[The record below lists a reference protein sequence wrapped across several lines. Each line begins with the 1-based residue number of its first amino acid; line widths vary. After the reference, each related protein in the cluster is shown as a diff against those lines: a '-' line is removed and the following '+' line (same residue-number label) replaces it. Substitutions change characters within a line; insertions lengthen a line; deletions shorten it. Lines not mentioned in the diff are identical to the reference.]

1 MKIVKGVYKI
11 ENIVNKKLYIGS
23 SNNVYIR
30 LSHHKSMLKGNKH
43 HNKYL
48 QNDWNK
54 YKEDIFIFSLLEKVE
69 DETSLLNREVHWFDF
84 YHLFEENNGYNILST
99 ASRCEGRRENLSEEH
114 KKSISK
120 GLLNFYSVNESSK
133 KGKNYPFKKI
143 SIEKSCEKCNKSF
156 FVERIVYSNG
166 EQGVSK
172 KEKRFCSEFC
182 ASSRLSPMK
191 GKTYDEIYGEELSQ
205 YKRKKIGKGVKKYNQ
220 KNPETLIKKFA
231 NLSGEK
237 HPLFGKKGKNN
248 PKFITLNR
256 KELETIVKLYCE
268 ENKSITEIKRMTGI
282 SREIVKR
289 ELINNNI
296 KIVRRNQFF
305 KGLEE

>member
-1 MKIVKGVYKI
+1 
-11 ENIVNKKLYIGS
+11 
-23 SNNVYIR
+23 
-30 LSHHKSMLKGNKH
+30 
-43 HNKYL
+43 
-48 QNDWNK
+48 
-54 YKEDIFIFSLLEKVE
+54 
-69 DETSLLNREVHWFDF
+69 
-84 YHLFEENNGYNILST
+84 
-99 ASRCEGRRENLSEEH
+99 
-114 KKSISK
+114 
-120 GLLNFYSVNESSK
+120 
-133 KGKNYPFKKI
+133 
-143 SIEKSCEKCNKSF
+143 
-156 FVERIVYSNG
+156 
-166 EQGVSK
+166 
-172 KEKRFCSEFC
+172 
-182 ASSRLSPMK
+182 MK

-268 ENKSITEIKRMTGI
+268 ENKSIAEIKRMTGI
-282 SREIVKR
+282 SREIIKR